1 MIERVLV
8 IGASGF
14 IGRALCRA
22 LISQGTRVRAV
33 SRSGHYPNP
42 AGEEHIASDC
52 HNPSELTHLLAGVD
66 AVVYLA
72 AASTP
77 GSTAGHPVAEL
88 GGNLLPLLT
97 TLEALQAQPS
107 IPLVYFSSAGALY
120 DERSSAASRETD
132 LPRPRSYHGAAKVAA
147 EQFIGAWARQFGGS
161 ATIIR
166 PSNVYGPG
174 QKERAGFGIVPSALG
189 CIRRGETLTVWGDG
203 SAVRDYLYID
213 DLVDLTLAALKQ
225 PPAGYVRTLNAA
237 SGECA
242 SLDQL
247 FSLTEQASGKILQR
261 NYVESRA
268 VDASR
273 VTISTDCARQALCWQ
288 PAVPLAEGLRR
299 TWQWLNTIPL

>member
-8 IGASGF
+8 IGAGGF

-22 LISQGTRVRAV
+22 LISQGTEVRAV

-52 HNPSELTHLLAGVD
+52 HDPSELTTLLDSVD

-77 GSTAGHPVAEL
+77 GSTAGKPSAEL
-88 GGNLLPLLT
+88 GGNLVPLVA

-107 IPLVYFSSAGALY
+107 TPLVYFSSAGALY
-120 DERSSAASRETD
+120 DERTAVASREAD

-147 EQFIGAWARQFGGS
+147 EHFIGAWARQFGGS

-174 QKERAGFGIVPSALG
+174 QEERTGFGIVPSALG
-189 CIRRGETLTVWGDG
+189 CIRRGATLTVWGNG

-213 DLVDLTLAALKQ
+213 DLVSLTLAALEQ
-225 PPAGYVRTLNAA
+225 PPAGDVRTLNGA
-237 SGECA
+237 SGESA
-242 SLDQL
+242 SLNQL
-247 FSLTEQASGKILQR
+247 FSLAEQVSGNKLQR
-261 NYVESRA
+261 KHVESRA

-273 VTISTDCARQALCWQ
+273 VTITADCAHQALGWQ
-288 PAVPLAEGLRR
+288 PVVPLAEGLKR
-299 TWQWLNTIPL
+299 TWLWLNTTPL